1 MTTNKITVN
10 RQHTLLGLLFL
21 TLLNSSPSRSESQL
35 SKFLPDFDSSISQ
48 SFNVSG
54 ALIYDTNP
62 LLLEDEESV
71 WLSRIQ
77 PNYKIQHNS
86 EKNTQYIDLGL
97 TLQRSTDPDISVNR
111 EDPRITVG
119 MSHLLTN
126 GAISATAG
134 YLRRST
140 RISEL
145 SETGLVVDDGSL
157 FNRFA
162 NLSAVYQPNAR
173 TTSTNILS
181 YSNTTFSGSNQLRE
195 FDSLSISSNLNYEL
209 NKVFSLKGNL
219 VVTEISRSTGKSYL
233 INPMAGFN
241 WLPSPYIEVDILFGF
256 NRVTIQDLPDET
268 GYSSTIK
275 VSYEADLNNY
285 NASYI
290 RSVRPTGLGFQES
303 DRLNLGWRHSFNEST
318 DLSANY
324 QLNKNKTVNDIQ
336 THISSINFNK
346 KLNNDW
352 GLGLYLK
359 NKQIER
365 PNGNASGNI
374 IGFTINYGFT
384 DYENEY

>member
-181 YSNTTFSGSNQLRE
+181 YSNTTFSGSNQLRD

-219 VVTEISRSTGKSYL
+219 AITEISRSTGKSYL
-233 INPMAGFN
+233 ANPMVGFN
-241 WLPSPYIEVDILFGF
+241 WLPSSDLEVDFLIGLNYVVLQGQPADTGF
-256 NRVTIQDLPDET
+256 
-268 GYSSTIK
+268 STSVK
-275 VSYEADLNNY
+275 VNYEAEFNSY
-285 NASYI
+285 SASYI
-290 RSVRPTGLGFQES
+290 RSVRPNGLGFQES
-303 DRLNLGWRHSFNEST
+303 ERLNFGFKHPFNQST
-318 DLSANY
+318 SLSGNY
-324 QLNKNKTVNDIQ
+324 QLNKNRTVNDIQ
-336 THISSINFNK
+336 AHVASINFDK

-384 DYENEY
+384 DYQDEY